1 MQKSKAATILM
12 SVYLTTVDANTSAI
26 TLSEEENAAVM
37 RDMFLHLM
45 DVHALI
51 LMNVW
56 SIWIDVTEVDAK
68 TYLEVSD
75 VTASMD
81 LFLPTI

>member
-1 MQKSKAATILM
+1 
-12 SVYLTTVDANTSAI
+12 
-26 TLSEEENAAVM
+26 M

-81 LFLPTI
+81 LFLPMI